1 MIILNVKTT
10 YVPIHKG
17 ITKDII
23 CPICNTKDS
32 IEITIYQKHID
43 TGLVYNTTN
52 KLSGTAYCTN
62 CKTEIPNVQWTPEI
76 ETVFEKLKAESQI
89 ETPGKKYGI
98 IFKILLAFLALV
110 AFGIGYALF
119 SAKATADDKRAILEN
134 PTINN
139 KLLIQHQVR
148 ESLSQFNDLG
158 NSWAIIR
165 NVTGDTIIIQMHTEK
180 VPLDQIN
187 GAKPPTSGYD
197 GKLYKIKK
205 DEFRTKER
213 VSEYHQEKGMGLN
226 YAYIWSFQKE

>member
-17 ITKDII
+17 VANDVT
-23 CPICNTKDS
+23 CPICNTKDR
-32 IEITIYQKHID
+32 IEIIIYQKHID
-43 TGLVYNTTN
+43 TGLVYNITN

-62 CKTEIPNVQWTPEI
+62 CNTEIPNVQWTPEI

-89 ETPGKKYGI
+89 ETPGKKYSI
-98 IFKILLAFLALV
+98 IFKALLTFLAFVTL
-110 AFGIGYALF
+110 GIGYALY
-119 SAKATADDKRAILEN
+119 SAKTTEDDKRAILNN
-134 PTINN
+134 PTMNN

-148 ESLSQFNDLG
+148 ESLSKFNDLG

-180 VPLDQIN
+180 ISLDQLN
-187 GAKPPTSGYD
+187 GAKAPTSGYD
-197 GKLYKIKK
+197 GQLYKIKK

-213 VSEYHQEKGMGLN
+213 VSEYHLEKGMGLN